1 MDISNI
7 NNSIEQLNNILFLSV
22 EQSTDIAEKLIKVN
36 VEQKI
41 REGTAEQ
48 IGTVI
53 DIYA

>member
-7 NNSIEQLNNILFLSV
+7 NNSIEQLTNILLLSV
-22 EQSTDIAEKLIKVN
+22 EQSTELTEKLVKMN

-41 REGTAEQ
+41 REGKEEH